1 MDFMDAP
8 EQGHSFIEDNVDDL
22 RDTPS
27 VQNLDPL
34 KAQAAMLALT
44 NNALLNAQ
52 DAYIKMVNGPKP
64 TIDEVT
70 QQTITQAESSL
81 NEMKTVLP
89 TILSDPNVS
98 ADEKFKLVDAVRNNR
113 LKAPDVAQRLHAAS
127 VSREHGGDDYT
138 DKVIIKGAARL
149 SAEALEQ
156 WQERQAVVNA
166 ATAAHD
172 GTLKKVSDFI
182 GLFAPMGEGYQ
193 IARVAASTEGAKAGV
208 SGILYS
214 AMLPGSS
221 FAEFHK

>member
-89 TILSDPNVS
+89 TILSDPNVP

-113 LKAPDVAQRLHAAS
+113 LKAPDVAQRL
-127 VSREHGGDDYT
+127 
-138 DKVIIKGAARL
+138 
-149 SAEALEQ
+149 
-156 WQERQAVVNA
+156 
-166 ATAAHD
+166 
-172 GTLKKVSDFI
+172 
-182 GLFAPMGEGYQ
+182 
-193 IARVAASTEGAKAGV
+193 
-208 SGILYS
+208 
-214 AMLPGSS
+214 
-221 FAEFHK
+221 